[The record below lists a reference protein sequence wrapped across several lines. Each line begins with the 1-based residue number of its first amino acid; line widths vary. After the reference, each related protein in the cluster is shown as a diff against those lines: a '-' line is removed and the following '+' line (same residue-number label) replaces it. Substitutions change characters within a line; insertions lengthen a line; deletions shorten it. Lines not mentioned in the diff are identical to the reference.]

1 MIECRKGIL
10 RQKYY
15 SVFGNPAP
23 FNERVR
29 ELPRSFKQN
38 VDLLIYLLCY
48 CLKGLIFV
56 NCCRSCHVSRYRPC
70 LQDNHKRSHPLDKRS
85 HLTFF
90 RTLRLGI
97 HSQAA
102 SAFICPRKICCD
114 RFPITHYFLP
124 ALSNSLA
131 ICPVPPSTMPSLLS
145 TDVTEPINTFISM
158 RSPCML
164 PPLSAFV

>member
-1 MIECRKGIL
+1 MEETGNVLFPALWDMIECRKGIL

-23 FNERVR
+23 FNEGVR

-70 LQDNHKRSHPLDKRS
+70 LQDNHKRSHPLDTAFTSYFFPHAPTRDT
-85 HLTFF
+85 LTGSE
-90 RTLRLGI
+90 RL
-97 HSQAA
+97 H
-102 SAFICPRKICCD
+102 
-114 RFPITHYFLP
+114 
-124 ALSNSLA
+124 
-131 ICPVPPSTMPSLLS
+131 
-145 TDVTEPINTFISM
+145 
-158 RSPCML
+158 
-164 PPLSAFV
+164 LSAEDLL